1 MHRLQLKWKVT
12 DVIIFCN
19 NYVNKKGK
27 DPMSAIPKD
36 PMILLSYINTQLRDN
51 YSSLEELCQAMD
63 LDEDQIKKTLSD
75 IGFEYEPEW
84 LFTDTMPETGKTESI
99 KALKKLE
106 VKQNW

>member
-36 PMILLSYINTQLRDN
+36 LMILLSYINTQLRDN

-75 IGFEYEPEW
+75 IGFEYEPE
-84 LFTDTMPETGKTESI
+84 
-99 KALKKLE
+99 
-106 VKQNW
+106 QNCFR

>member
-36 PMILLSYINTQLRDN
+36 PMSAIPKDPMILLSYINTQLRDN
-51 YSSLEELCQAMD
+51 YSSLKELCQAMD

-75 IGFEYEPEW
+75 IGFEYEPE
-84 LFTDTMPETGKTESI
+84 
-99 KALKKLE
+99 
-106 VKQNW
+106 QNCFR